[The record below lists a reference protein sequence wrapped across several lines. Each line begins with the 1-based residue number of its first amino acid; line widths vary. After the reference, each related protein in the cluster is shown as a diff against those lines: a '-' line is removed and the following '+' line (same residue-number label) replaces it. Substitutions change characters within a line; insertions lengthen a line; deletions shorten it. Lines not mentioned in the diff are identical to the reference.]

1 MTVQKE
7 WFEED
12 YYKVLGVPEDAS
24 DKDIT
29 KAYRALAKKYHPDA
43 NNKDPQAEEMFK
55 KITTAYEV
63 LDDAEKRKEYDS
75 IRLMTSQ
82 NFGGAGN
89 PGFSFTTNNT
99 NFSEDIGGDLSDLL
113 SGLFSRVR
121 KPSAGGDPF
130 ADLGAQTAGRPGP
143 STPSYDIET
152 QVGVTF
158 YQALEGVVVPVSYTL
173 PGNPKPHELKVKVP
187 AGVNDGQRI
196 KVSGRGAMSPRGKK
210 GDLYVRVNVG
220 THPWF
225 SRKGTT
231 LSITVPVSLAEAT
244 LGTNV
249 RVPTLDQPVTVK
261 VPPMTKSGTTMNV
274 KGRGVEIDG
283 KKGDLLV
290 TFEVVNPTSLSEE
303 EKDLLSKLIAVQSEN
318 PRQKFGLEK

>member
-1 MTVQKE
+1 
-7 WFEED
+7 
-12 YYKVLGVPEDAS
+12 
-24 DKDIT
+24 
-29 KAYRALAKKYHPDA
+29 
-43 NNKDPQAEEMFK
+43 
-55 KITTAYEV
+55 
-63 LDDAEKRKEYDS
+63 
-75 IRLMTSQ
+75 
-82 NFGGAGN
+82 
-89 PGFSFTTNNT
+89 
-99 NFSEDIGGDLSDLL
+99 
-113 SGLFSRVR
+113 
-121 KPSAGGDPF
+121 
-130 ADLGAQTAGRPGP
+130 
-143 STPSYDIET
+143 
-152 QVGVTF
+152 
-158 YQALEGVVVPVSYTL
+158 
-173 PGNPKPHELKVKVP
+173 
-187 AGVNDGQRI
+187 
-196 KVSGRGAMSPRGKK
+196 MSPRGKK

-290 TFEVVNPTSLSEE
+290 TFEVANPTSLSEE